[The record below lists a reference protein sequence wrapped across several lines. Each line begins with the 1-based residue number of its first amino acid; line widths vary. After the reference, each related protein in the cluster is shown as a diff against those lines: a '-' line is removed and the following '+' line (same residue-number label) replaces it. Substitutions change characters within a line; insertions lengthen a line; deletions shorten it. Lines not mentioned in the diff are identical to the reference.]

1 MRSKTSND
9 IFVTIGHVPETIT
22 KGTTAN
28 TSHMAEFG
36 WYDWVMFQDNVLT
49 YYPNDKL
56 VLGRYLGLAIDMGPA
71 LTANILIDNGQFV
84 CCLLG
89 DS

>member
-1 MRSKTSND
+1 
-9 IFVTIGHVPETIT
+9 
-22 KGTTAN
+22 
-28 TSHMAEFG
+28 
-36 WYDWVMFQDNVLT
+36 MFQDNVLT

-56 VLGRYLGLAIDMGPA
+56 VLGCYLGLAIDIGSA
-71 LTANILIDNGQFV
+71 LTANMLIDNGQFV

>member
-1 MRSKTSND
+1 
-9 IFVTIGHVPETIT
+9 
-22 KGTTAN
+22 
-28 TSHMAEFG
+28 
-36 WYDWVMFQDNVLT
+36 MFQDNVLT

-56 VLGRYLGLAIDMGPA
+56 VLGRYLGLAIDIGSA